1 MPLNH
6 RSSNTEERRFRLV
19 KFFAYTSFIVLI
31 IFSFP
36 FSVVTS
42 QKAKD
47 ILMRSYENYAI
58 MLGDNLSHQVFQ
70 NFVIPVAT
78 RFGKISLRQE
88 EQQKWLDQ
96 IVRNTIHSFKIDEVN
111 IYDIAQGLVAYS
123 TDPGQIEKKV
133 NENLGYKKAVE
144 GEHSSG
150 LISGGSY
157 LWGFGLEKPGA
168 EKKLRTYIPFRGM
181 DPFTGRKGDV
191 LGVFEITQDLTQEYQ
206 SVIKLQYLIFGLS
219 ALIMGL
225 IFVALLLIVRK
236 AEHIIEQ
243 RTREQMALEAQLN
256 QSERLAALGQMIA
269 GVSHE
274 IRNPLG
280 IIRSTAELL
289 GEMPGSDATQK
300 KLSGLIIEASSR
312 LNNIVT
318 EFLDFARPQSPD
330 IQESYLNEIIDKN
343 LEFLQP
349 ELDKQGIS
357 VNNGLSGRLVRL
369 EADPHLLYRAFLNI
383 FLNAIQSMK
392 GGGTIRINLD
402 EDRLHYFLTIEDMGC
417 GIDEETMS
425 KVFNPF
431 YSTKDKG
438 SGLGLPIVS
447 NIVEAHNGS
456 IWLESEKGSG
466 TKVIIKLPKGR

>member
-1 MPLNH
+1 MQLNQ
-6 RSSNTEERRFRLV
+6 RNANTEESRFRLV
-19 KFFAYTSFIVLI
+19 KFFAYTSLIVLI

-42 QKAKD
+42 QNAKD
-47 ILMRSYENYAI
+47 ILMMSYENYAI

-70 NFVIPVAT
+70 NFVIPVAS

-111 IYDIAQGLVAYS
+111 IYDIEQGLVAYS
-123 TDPGQIEKKV
+123 TDPKQIEKKV
-133 NENLGYKKAVE
+133 TENIGYKKAVK

-150 LISGGSY
+150 LISGGGY
-157 LWGFGLEKPGA
+157 LWAFGIERLGA
-168 EKKLRTYIPFRGM
+168 AKKLKTYIPFRGM

-191 LGVFEITQDLTQEYQ
+191 LGVFEITQDLTEEYQ

-219 ALIMGL
+219 TLIMGL

-236 AEHIIEQ
+236 AERIIEQ
-243 RTREQMALEAQLN
+243 RTKEQMSLEAQLN

-289 GEMPGSDATQK
+289 GDLPGSDANQK

-318 EFLDFARPQSPD
+318 EFLDFARPQRPD
-330 IQESYLNEIIDKN
+330 IQECYLDEIIAKN

-349 ELDKQGIS
+349 ELDKHGIS
-357 VNNGLSGRLVRL
+357 VNNTISGRSIRL

-383 FLNAIQSMK
+383 FINAVQSMN
-392 GGGTIRINLD
+392 GGGTISIRLD
-402 EDRLHYFLTIEDMGC
+402 DDRHYYFLSIEDMGC
-417 GIDEETMS
+417 GISNETMS

-438 SGLGLPIVS
+438 SGLGLPIVR
-447 NIVEAHNGS
+447 NIVEAHNGAIS
-456 IWLESEKGSG
+456 LESEQGAG
-466 TKVIIKLPKGR
+466 TKVIIKLPKER